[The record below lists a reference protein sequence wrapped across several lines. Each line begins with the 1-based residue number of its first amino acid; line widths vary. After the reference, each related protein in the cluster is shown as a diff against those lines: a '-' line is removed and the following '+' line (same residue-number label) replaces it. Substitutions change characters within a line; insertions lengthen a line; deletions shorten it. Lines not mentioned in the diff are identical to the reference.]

1 MRITLISVGSR
12 GDVQPY
18 VALGRGLLAAGYQVR
33 LATHPP
39 FESFARQH
47 GLDFAPLHG
56 NPQEILQGKLAQVL
70 MNGGRDTIRLLGMFV
85 QLGREMMDQLHG
97 DIWQAAQG
105 SDALVYGPLAVASHY
120 AAKKLAIPAIPSL
133 LQPIARSYRRPSIFM
148 PRWLKLGIPFNYLSH
163 LFVEQMLWQ
172 PSRSQVNRW
181 LTEDMEMEPLAFRG
195 PFREIY
201 YESGP
206 ILMAFS
212 PHVVPPA
219 PDWPANHQLTGYWIL
234 EAEDDWQAPAALTTF
249 LEAGDP
255 PVYVG
260 FGSMPAEDPAA
271 AAEVVLAALERS
283 GQRGLLLQGWGGLA
297 TDDLPDSVHMIEA
310 APHSW
315 LFPRMNAVVHH
326 GGAGTTAAGLRA
338 GVPSIIVPHFSDQ
351 PYWGERVQALGM
363 GPAPIPRKKLSVAR
377 LARAI
382 EAAQGAEMRAQAAAL
397 GEKLRVEDGVRAA
410 VALIGE
416 RVGQPQAFAQR

>member
-1 MRITLISVGSR
+1 MRITLISVGTR

-33 LATHPP
+33 LATHPQ
-39 FESFARQH
+39 FEDFAAEH
-47 GLDFAPLHG
+47 GLSFAPLHG
-56 NPQEILQGKLAQVL
+56 NPQEILQGELAQTL
-70 MNGGRDTIRLLGMFV
+70 MNGGHDTIRLLGMFV
-85 QLGREMMDQLHG
+85 QLGREMMDQLHS

-105 SDALVYGPLAVASHY
+105 SDALVYGPLAAASHY
-120 AAKKLAIPAIPSL
+120 AAKKLGIPAIASL

-181 LTEDMEMEPLAFRG
+181 LTEDLDMAPLAFRG

-212 PHVVPPA
+212 PRVVPPA
-219 PDWPANHQLTGYWIL
+219 PDWPDNHHLTGYWFL
-234 EAEDDWQAPAALTTF
+234 DGQEEWQPPEALAAFLQAGPA
-249 LEAGDP
+249 

-271 AAEVVLAALERS
+271 AAETVLAALERS

-297 TDDLPDSVHMIEA
+297 REDLPNSVHMLEA

-338 GVPSIIVPHFSDQ
+338 GVPGIIVPHFSDQ
-351 PYWGERVQALGM
+351 PYWAERVHDLGV
-363 GPAPIPRKKLSVAR
+363 GPAPIPRSKLNVAR
-377 LARAI
+377 LAKAI
-382 EAAQGAEMRAQAAAL
+382 EAAQGSEMRAQAAAL
-397 GEKLRVEDGVRAA
+397 GEALRAEDGVGTA
-410 VALIGE
+410 VALIQGHIE
-416 RVGQPQAFAQR
+416 PNLRSS

>member
-1 MRITLISVGSR
+1 
-12 GDVQPY
+12 
-18 VALGRGLLAAGYQVR
+18 
-33 LATHPP
+33 
-39 FESFARQH
+39 
-47 GLDFAPLHG
+47 
-56 NPQEILQGKLAQVL
+56 